1 MQMEKTNTDK
11 DEIQTCNQLIKEL
24 RSLYS
29 VQVIF
34 DPDEKKKELFFN
46 FNFYFP
52 LDIAKIS
59 TKADCIIFIYTWNVH
74 FFVIFAAHVQY
85 YI

>member
-34 DPDEKKKELFFN
+34 DPDEKKK
-46 FNFYFP
+46 
-52 LDIAKIS
+52 
-59 TKADCIIFIYTWNVH
+59 
-74 FFVIFAAHVQY
+74 
-85 YI
+85 